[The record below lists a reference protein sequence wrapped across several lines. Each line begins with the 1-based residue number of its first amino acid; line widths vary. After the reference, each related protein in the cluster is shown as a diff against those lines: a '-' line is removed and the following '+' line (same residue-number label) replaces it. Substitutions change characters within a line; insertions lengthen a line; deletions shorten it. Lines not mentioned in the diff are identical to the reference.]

1 MNFNPPSVLNIG
13 RWLIKNIMLM
23 GYILGG
29 LFQTWNSAF
38 PASQIVFFFNANE
51 AVRSGDL
58 GMGGQGKAF
67 LKAALPPRE
76 MPADPQPQ
84 SMVCVL
90 GDCLERTAK
99 PASDL
104 HGLFQT

>member
-1 MNFNPPSVLNIG
+1 MAYKEHNANGVYFGRVISNLEQCLPSL
-13 RWLIKNIMLM
+13 
-23 GYILGG
+23 
-29 LFQTWNSAF
+29 TNSC
-38 PASQIVFFFNANE
+38 FNANE

-58 GMGGQGKAF
+58 AMGGQGKVF

-76 MPADPQPQ
+76 MLADTQPQ

-90 GDCLERTAK
+90 GECLERTAK

-104 HGLFQT
+104 RGLFQAKLW